1 MDKDYLQRAYMRFN
15 TDYPNWWTWKKVDDD
30 GNKIPDEQRMTYEHT
45 IVQDVGAVKPSK
57 EDVDAMIQTIKDE
70 EIAVINNKASGKT
83 KLKAGEA
90 LNDAELSALFG
101 D

>member
-1 MDKDYLQRAYMRFN
+1 MQ
-15 TDYPNWWTWKKVDDD
+15 KKVINVQTGEETMVDLTAEEVAAKEAKEVAAQKVRDDEAAA
-30 GNKIPDEQRMTYEHT
+30 KTTLDE
-45 IVQDVGAVKPSK
+45 
-57 EDVDAMIQTIKDE
+57 
-70 EIAVINNKASGKT
+70 NKASGKA

>member
-1 MDKDYLQRAYMRFN
+1 MARFKQVDGVRRQMTAEEEAAKDADAEQAVIDKQA
-15 TDYPNWWTWKKVDDD
+15 KVD
-30 GNKIPDEQRMTYEHT
+30 T
-45 IVQDVGAVKPSK
+45 
-57 EDVDAMIQTIKDE
+57 QTALE
-70 EIAVINNKASGKT
+70 ANRASGKT

>member
-1 MDKDYLQRAYMRFN
+1 MPRFKYIDGVRRQMTAEEEAQR
-15 TDYPNWWTWKKVDDD
+15 D
-30 GNKIPDEQRMTYEHT
+30 
-45 IVQDVGAVKPSK
+45 S
-57 EDVDAMIQTIKDE
+57 DE
-70 EIAVINNKASGKT
+70 EQATIDKQAKIDAQTALEANKTSGKA

>member
-1 MDKDYLQRAYMRFN
+1 MARYKL
-15 TDYPNWWTWKKVDDD
+15 VD
-30 GNKIPDEQRMTYEHT
+30 GNT
-45 IVQDVGAVKPSK
+45 VQLTAEEETFRDAEEAQWLIDKQAR
-57 EDVDAMIQTIKDE
+57 EDAKTASDT
-70 EIAVINNKASGKT
+70 NKASGKA

>member
-1 MDKDYLQRAYMRFN
+1 MPRYKLLNGNRVQLTAEEATFRDAEEEQWLIDKQAR
-15 TDYPNWWTWKKVDDD
+15 
-30 GNKIPDEQRMTYEHT
+30 
-45 IVQDVGAVKPSK
+45 
-57 EDVDAMIQTIKDE
+57 EDAKTASDT
-70 EIAVINNKASGKT
+70 NKASVKA

>member
-1 MDKDYLQRAYMRFN
+1 MATKMLHGVKVELTPKELAEHQAAQTQAQLQR
-15 TDYPNWWTWKKVDDD
+15 
-30 GNKIPDEQRMTYEHT
+30 
-45 IVQDVGAVKPSK
+45 K
-57 EDVDAMIQTIKDE
+57 EMEAAQAAIDAK
-70 EIAVINNKASGKT
+70 KASGKA

>member
-1 MDKDYLQRAYMRFN
+1 MTKKRINGVLSDMTESEEAQYEIDKVAMQ
-15 TDYPNWWTWKKVDDD
+15 T
-30 GNKIPDEQRMTYEHT
+30 
-45 IVQDVGAVKPSK
+45 SK
-57 EDVDAMIQTIKDE
+57 DAETAFE
-70 EIAVINNKASGKT
+70 ANKASGKA

>member
-1 MDKDYLQRAYMRFN
+1 MQRKVINVQTGDVTMVDLTAEEVAAKEAREVLVQAAKDAEAAAAA
-15 TDYPNWWTWKKVDDD
+15 KKV
-30 GNKIPDEQRMTYEHT
+30 
-45 IVQDVGAVKPSK
+45 
-57 EDVDAMIQTIKDE
+57 
-70 EIAVINNKASGKT
+70 SGKA

>member
-1 MDKDYLQRAYMRFN
+1 MARFRMI
-15 TDYPNWWTWKKVDDD
+15 D
-30 GNKIPDEQRMTYEHT
+30 GVRVAFTAEEEAERDAEEAQWLIDQQAR
-45 IVQDVGAVKPSK
+45 
-57 EDVDAMIQTIKDE
+57 EDAKTALE
-70 EIAVINNKASGKT
+70 ANRTSGKA

>member
-1 MDKDYLQRAYMRFN
+1 MI
-15 TDYPNWWTWKKVDDD
+15 D
-30 GNKIPDEQRMTYEHT
+30 GVRVAFTAEEEAERDAEEAQWLIDQQAR
-45 IVQDVGAVKPSK
+45 
-57 EDVDAMIQTIKDE
+57 EDAKTALE
-70 EIAVINNKASGKT
+70 ANRTSGKA

>member
-1 MDKDYLQRAYMRFN
+1 MARFKLLNGNRVQLTAEEETQRDTDEAKAASDKTAR
-15 TDYPNWWTWKKVDDD
+15 
-30 GNKIPDEQRMTYEHT
+30 
-45 IVQDVGAVKPSK
+45 
-57 EDVDAMIQTIKDE
+57 
-70 EIAVINNKASGKT
+70 IAAKSEADTNKASGKA

>member
-1 MDKDYLQRAYMRFN
+1 MPRYKLLNGNRVQLTAEEATFRDAEEEQWLIDKQA
-15 TDYPNWWTWKKVDDD
+15 
-30 GNKIPDEQRMTYEHT
+30 
-45 IVQDVGAVKPSK
+45 S
-57 EDVDAMIQTIKDE
+57 EDAKTAADT
-70 EIAVINNKASGKT
+70 NKASGKA